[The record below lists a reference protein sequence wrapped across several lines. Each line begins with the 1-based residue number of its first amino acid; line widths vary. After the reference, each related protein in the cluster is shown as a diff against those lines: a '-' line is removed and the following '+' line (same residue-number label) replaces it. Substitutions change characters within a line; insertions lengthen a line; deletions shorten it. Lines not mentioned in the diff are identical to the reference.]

1 MSTSST
7 DTTTT
12 ATATL
17 SQKQQQQQ
25 PPVPSRSERKAC
37 HAKRDAYFTC
47 LDKNNIAFPD
57 KRGTLCED
65 LRSDMFRACPE
76 VWSTYFEQ
84 LRTMQKQK
92 ELAYAR
98 SSSK

>member
-1 MSTSST
+1 MSASNT
-7 DTTTT
+7 DTTQT
-12 ATATL
+12 
-17 SQKQQQQQ
+17 SQKQ

-37 HAKRDAYFTC
+37 HAKRDAYFAC
-47 LDKNNIAFPD
+47 LDKNNVAFPD

-65 LRSDMFRACPE
+65 LRNGMFKTCPE
-76 VWSTYFEQ
+76 VWSSYFEQ

-98 SSSK
+98 SAPK